1 MSKNNSPYNA
11 GLTGCRY
18 TFHEMNRILPL
29 LMSDDSDVL
38 LKQEL
43 IENKYLLI
51 KTEKS
56 RQRTLAELK
65 RRYNSVPRSFWEYY
79 LTLSEDSQ
87 KVALLYVI
95 LKTYRIALDFH
106 LNVTIN
112 KWKSIDQT
120 LTTDDIFME
129 FNEVACRDE
138 FVNSWTD
145 MTRKKITSSYLTI
158 LRQAGMLN
166 EQTNQ
171 LSPLK
176 INREDFAYYIK
187 IGETW
192 FLDACLLMPYE
203 IEQIKEYAL

>member
-1 MSKNNSPYNA
+1 
-11 GLTGCRY
+11 
-18 TFHEMNRILPL
+18 
-29 LMSDDSDVL
+29 
-38 LKQEL
+38 
-43 IENKYLLI
+43 
-51 KTEKS
+51 
-56 RQRTLAELK
+56 
-65 RRYNSVPRSFWEYY
+65 
-79 LTLSEDSQ
+79 
-87 KVALLYVI
+87 
-95 LKTYRIALDFH
+95 
-106 LNVTIN
+106 
-112 KWKSIDQT
+112 
-120 LTTDDIFME
+120 ME

-192 FLDACLLMPYE
+192 FLDACLL
-203 IEQIKEYAL
+203 